1 MINLEKREWVAVVVG
16 VFVVGFFFIFGP
28 GLISVFNNNDNQNI
42 SFSSGPE
49 IDIENILIGGG
60 KMAIAGSR
68 VTVHYTARFTDGQI
82 LASSIIQGEPVQF
95 LLGVGQ
101 VIEGWDKG
109 IVNMREGGKRII
121 TVPPEMGYG
130 FVDYG
135 PVPAGSTLIF
145 EIDLLRVE

>member
-1 MINLEKREWVAVVVG
+1 MRNLEKKEWVAVVVSI
-16 VFVVGFFFIFGP
+16 FIVGFFFMFGP
-28 GLISVFNNNDNQNI
+28 AIMSVFRGDNQNL
-42 SFSSGPE
+42 SLSSGPE
-49 IDIENILIGGG
+49 LEVQEVLIGGG

-68 VTVHYTARFTDGQI
+68 VTLHYTARFTDGQI

-95 LLGVGQ
+95 VLGVGQ

-109 IVNMREGGKRII
+109 IVNMREGGKRMI

-130 FVDYG
+130 FIDYG

-145 EIDLLRVE
+145 EIDLLKVE

>member
-1 MINLEKREWVAVVVG
+1 MRNLEKKEWVAVVVAM
-16 VFVVGFFFIFGP
+16 FVVGFFFMFGP
-28 GLISVFNNNDNQNI
+28 GLMSVFNNNNQNLSI
-42 SFSSGPE
+42 SSGPE
-49 IDIENILIGGG
+49 LDTEDVLIGGG

-68 VTVHYTARFTDGQI
+68 ITLHYTARFTDGQI

-145 EIDLLRVE
+145 EIDLLKVE